1 VTKKYASGQTVELE
15 IKKIVP
21 RGFGIAFTEGL
32 TVFVPLAAPGDVLRV
47 RLTQVK
53 GKTAF
58 AEIAEV
64 LLPSPARTV
73 PPCQYYGVCGGCDL
87 QHLRYS
93 EQLSAKISMVDDAL
107 RRIGKVDLQQKL
119 EIVGSPN
126 EFGYRSRAVWHADR
140 ERRTLGYF
148 RRGTHDVVD
157 IETCPIVTPELDA
170 ELHRLRHEI
179 EWEGFIE
186 ESVAIEAA
194 SAGGEVSVYSSEL
207 IEPTNEIAFRSDGET
222 YRFNARSFFQ
232 ANQTLIPEL
241 INYAVGD
248 ASGTSAFDL
257 YCGVGLF
264 SLPLARKFGRVLG
277 VEGSLDAVAF
287 AKANAAAAELDNVE
301 FFAASVDGF
310 LAEYTDE
317 TPDLV
322 VLDPPRSGTEKGVI
336 ERLIALAPPKIAF
349 IACDPSMLA
358 RDLNRLIAGGYVIDD
373 IKLFDLFP
381 QTHHVETIAK
391 LSRK

>member
-1 VTKKYASGQTVELE
+1 MKLKYAGGQTVEVE

-21 RGFGIAFTEGL
+21 QGLGIGFIEGL
-32 TVFVPLAAPGDVLRV
+32 TVFVPLAAPGDRLRV

-64 LLPSPARTV
+64 LSPSPARIE
-73 PPCQYYGVCGGCDL
+73 PPCPYFGTCGGCDF
-87 QHLRYS
+87 QQLRYS
-93 EQLSAKISMVDDAL
+93 EQLYAKISMVDDAL
-107 RRIGKVDLQQKL
+107 RRIGKIDLQNKL
-119 EIVGSPN
+119 DIAASLM
-126 EFGYRSRAVWHADR
+126 EFGYRARAVWHADR
-140 ERRTLGYF
+140 ERRAIGYF

-170 ELHRLRHEI
+170 GLGRLRQTI
-179 EWEGFIE
+179 DWDGFIE
-186 ESVAIEAA
+186 DGVAIEAA
-194 SAGGEVSVYSSEL
+194 SAGGEVSVYSSEI
-207 IEPTNEIAFRSDGET
+207 IEPTNEIAFRSGGET

-232 ANQTLIPEL
+232 ANQSLISEL
-241 INYAVGD
+241 VDYSVGD
-248 ASGTSAFDL
+248 ASGKTAFDL

-264 SLPLARKFGRVLG
+264 SLPLGRRFERIIG
-277 VEGSLDAVAF
+277 VENNLDAVEF
-287 AKANAAAAELDNVE
+287 AKANAAAAQLDNVE
-301 FFAASVDGF
+301 FVVGSVGGF
-310 LAEYTDE
+310 FEEYAGE
-317 TPDLV
+317 APDVV

-336 ERLIALAPPKIAF
+336 ENMIELAPPRVVF

-358 RDLNRLIAGGYVIDD
+358 RDLNRFAAGGYAIDD

-381 QTHHVETIAK
+381 QTHHVETVAK